1 MAKFNPELLEPLIEE
16 PEVAVPVIVA
26 WRGYETARDIKG
38 VYDNY
43 NPPPR
48 TNPSHIPQ
56 PFLSGSSLP
65 PPRYPSQSA
74 ISGRN
79 INEDDDLPRR
89 SDGEVD
95 YEQIGQRTEGLRR
108 RVNRISEDVQES
120 RDRLDVLG
128 IQRRYDWITS

>member
-48 TNPSHIPQ
+48 TNSSHIPQ

-79 INEDDDLPRR
+79 IMRMMIYREEVMVKSIMNKLDNEQK
-89 SDGEVD
+89 V
-95 YEQIGQRTEGLRR
+95 
-108 RVNRISEDVQES
+108 
-120 RDRLDVLG
+120 
-128 IQRRYDWITS
+128 